1 MEIHQSSDLMG
12 RVQAV
17 IPNTP
22 EAEQMILMMNKNFPA
37 YVGHVL
43 RDQGL
48 PDEFLMELF
57 NRSCCPTMISEMG
70 LCTWDPDTGT
80 LTTPQESMES
90 QNLAELEKAAWYKDA
105 FEGIGSTKMTA
116 PRPPSESLF
125 NLDKDRSI
133 KTIHHRN
140 NNRPTSAS
148 GISPPRKRPN
158 NEVVDATNSDEDSAS
173 SSSDDGSYSAA
184 ADGDEEDLP
193 ASSAEANGQAP
204 GTTDGG

>member
-1 MEIHQSSDLMG
+1 
-12 RVQAV
+12 
-17 IPNTP
+17 
-22 EAEQMILMMNKNFPA
+22 
-37 YVGHVL
+37 
-43 RDQGL
+43 
-48 PDEFLMELF
+48 
-57 NRSCCPTMISEMG
+57 
-70 LCTWDPDTGT
+70 
-80 LTTPQESMES
+80 MES

-116 PRPPSESLF
+116 PRPPPESLF
-125 NLDKDRSI
+125 NLDEDRSI

-140 NNRPTSAS
+140 ENQPILAS
-148 GISPPRKRPN
+148 GISPPRKRSN

-173 SSSDDGSYSAA
+173 PSSDDSSYSAA